1 MDRSFFGAHVPPT
14 QPPPKVRVH
23 PMSIYSMTGYAS
35 AQTEI
40 TLGAGELMRIGLEVR
55 AVNSRFLDLSF
66 KMPEEFRAFESLV
79 REEFTKTL
87 KRGKVDI
94 RLYTESS
101 ARACLKTPS
110 SNLLQEINHAQ
121 VLVKAQFPNAKDLT
135 CFEILKLSE
144 QHSAHAHE
152 LPAQE
157 QMHEHLKTLVQEAM
171 AQLLLARKKEGE
183 RLVESLLER
192 LRQIQAFVVQAKP
205 LVPLLVQQQ
214 REKFLERWRE
224 ALGHENGLNDL
235 GVLPQAAQERALSE
249 ATAFAIKIDVAEELT
264 RLNAHL
270 DEIEQCLSSTKPQA
284 GVGKRLDFLIQELHR
299 ESNTLGSKSTTLELS
314 NISIE
319 MKVLIEQMREQVQ
332 NLE

>member
-1 MDRSFFGAHVPPT
+1 
-14 QPPPKVRVH
+14 
-23 PMSIYSMTGYAS
+23 MTGYAS

-101 ARACLKTPS
+101 AQACLKTPS

-183 RLVESLLER
+183 RLVESLLKR

>member
-1 MDRSFFGAHVPPT
+1 MNRSFGALVPPT
-14 QPPPKVRVH
+14 QSPPKVRVH

-35 AQTEI
+35 AQTDI

-66 KMPEEFRAFESLV
+66 KMPEEFRAFESLI

-101 ARACLKTPS
+101 AQACLKTPS
-110 SNLLQEINHAQ
+110 LNLLQEIHHAQ
-121 VLVKAQFPNAKDLT
+121 GLVKAQFPSAKELT

-144 QHSAHAHE
+144 QHSTHAHE
-152 LPAQE
+152 WPAPE
-157 QMHEHLKTLVQEAM
+157 QMHEHLKTVVKEAM

-192 LRQIQAFVVQAKP
+192 LRQIQTFVVQAKP

-224 ALGHENGLNDL
+224 ALGNENGLNDL

-270 DEIEQCLSSTKPQA
+270 DEIEQCLSLTKPQA

>member
-1 MDRSFFGAHVPPT
+1 
-14 QPPPKVRVH
+14 
-23 PMSIYSMTGYAS
+23 
-35 AQTEI
+35 
-40 TLGAGELMRIGLEVR
+40 MRIGLEVR

-66 KMPEEFRAFESLV
+66 KMPEEFRAFESLI

-101 ARACLKTPS
+101 AQGCLKTPS
-110 SNLLQEINHAQ
+110 SNVLQEINHAQ

-152 LPAQE
+152 LPAQK
-157 QMHEHLKTLVQEAM
+157 QMHEHLKTLVKEAM

-270 DEIEQCLSSTKPQA
+270 DEIEQCLSLTKPQA

>member
-1 MDRSFFGAHVPPT
+1 
-14 QPPPKVRVH
+14 
-23 PMSIYSMTGYAS
+23 
-35 AQTEI
+35 
-40 TLGAGELMRIGLEVR
+40 MRIGLEVR

-101 ARACLKTPS
+101 AQACLKTPS

-183 RLVESLLER
+183 RLVESLLKR